1 MRVPGRKIYRAFG
14 ELDGFGDEQC
24 ARFVKGAN
32 RGVVRGVGR
41 VVFLWMLGVG
51 ALVLALYGLEKLTG
65 NWDIRLGRGVVYF
78 AALFPI
84 WTVGIFLSVLL
95 VMVTRDW
102 MLIRRIRW
110 VLRNR
115 GECVACRYSL
125 LGLSVDDEYVVTCP
139 ECGVGTRVDE
149 SLGELVRDG
158 AGRARFEPKFGA
170 MIEVTPFWTAARR
183 KWFVRGL
190 EVAFV
195 LFVVLPAAVI
205 GVREL
210 RIRSDAAVAR
220 ADRARL
226 VREWEALIESAQPP
240 GRAGDVDGWTIFEMI
255 AQRHKDATKDAAN
268 RSGTYP
274 QVTYPDFY
282 AVCHPPVAPKAT
294 ALMPVL
300 PQQEEEYA
308 KEVRARELA
317 IRQIDLYRSTDLYF
331 LMDEFAKT
339 GRMVACVLP
348 APGQPIVGVV
358 NLYNSECR
366 EISYVN
372 CARMRLARERGD
384 AAEFVRAAEANFAIA
399 RGLAGIPF
407 VVARRASSEIA
418 HETIGE
424 CRGWFAEG
432 APRGLAAAI
441 QGAMERQPRP
451 ENSSFA
457 ADGEGLMMQD
467 LMAWIF
473 SEPARVRLGMWGSD
487 IRAYTDGMPKN
498 IAPSTVLIGSY
509 AANRDAQ
516 DAMLKVL
523 WAEAEVEPWE
533 WRNAKLKP
541 SGFLLVDAF
550 MPNHGNGT
558 LDQDRLML
566 STRGFVQMLRIE
578 RFRDEWGRY
587 PSVEEFEDGRAGVLE
602 RDPMTGDPFVYA
614 ILEAACPEIS
624 EAAVLD
630 TGVRDLFNRGGYVL
644 YSPDSDGVRDC
655 ELWGEL
661 VLRPVE
667 TIRRGRTMNG
677 RDVLLTPTRRD
688 LK

>member
-32 RGVVRGVGR
+32 RGGVRGVGR
-41 VVFLWMLGVG
+41 VVCLLMLGVG

-84 WTVGIFLSVLL
+84 WTVGILLSVLL
-95 VMVTRDW
+95 VLVARDW

-115 GECVACRYSL
+115 GQCVACRYSL
-125 LGLSVDDEYVVTCP
+125 LGLGVDDEFVVTCP

-158 AGRARFEPKFGA
+158 AGRARFEPKIGA
-170 MIEVTPFWTAARR
+170 MIEVRPFWTVARR

-190 EVAFV
+190 EAAFV

-210 RIRSDAAVAR
+210 RIRSDASIAR

-240 GRAGDVDGWTIFEMI
+240 GRVGDVDGWTIFEMI

-274 QVTYPDFY
+274 DFY
-282 AVCHPPVAPKAT
+282 AVCHPPAAPKAT
-294 ALMPVL
+294 AWMPVF
-300 PQQEEEYA
+300 PEQEEEYA
-308 KEVRARELA
+308 NEVRARELA
-317 IRQIDLYRSTDLYF
+317 IRQVDLYRSTDLYL

-339 GRMVACVLP
+339 GRMVASVLP
-348 APGQPIVGVV
+348 AAGQPIVGVV
-358 NLYNSECR
+358 NLYNSQCR
-366 EISYVN
+366 EISYLN
-372 CARMRLARERGD
+372 CARMRLAREGGD

-407 VVARRASSEIA
+407 FVARRASSEIA
-418 HETIGE
+418 YATFGE

-441 QGAMERQPRP
+441 QEAMERQPRP

-457 ADGEGLMMQD
+457 ADGEGVMMQD

-487 IRAYTDGMPKN
+487 IRAYADGMPTS
-498 IAPSTVLIGSY
+498 ISPSTVLIGSY
-509 AANRDAQ
+509 AENREAQ
-516 DAMLKVL
+516 DAVL
-523 WAEAEVEPWE
+523 RMVWAEAEVEPWE
-533 WRNAKLKP
+533 RRNAKLIP
-541 SGFLLVDAF
+541 SGLPLVNAF
-550 MPNHGNGT
+550 APNHGRAT
-558 LDQDRLML
+558 LDEDRLL
-566 STRGFVQMLRIE
+566 VSLRGFVQMLGIE
-578 RFRDEWGRY
+578 RFWDEAGRY
-587 PSVEEFEDGRAGVLE
+587 PSVEEFEEGRAGGVM
-602 RDPMTGDPFVYA
+602 RDPLTGDGFAYDLIEP
-614 ILEAACPEIS
+614 ACPEIP
-624 EAAVLD
+624 EGALLD
-630 TGVRDLFNRGGYVL
+630 SGVRELFNRGGYVL

-655 ELWGEL
+655 EVWGAM

-667 TIRRGRTMNG
+667 AIRKGRTTNG
-677 RDVLLTPTRRD
+677 RDILLTPTKRD